1 MTASAATS
9 PAQTD
14 RTTMCAMCQPVMVP
28 VVADAALL
36 RGWVYDVTST
46 HLPEAY
52 AFPSRWLRFVA
63 GRRARLMHP
72 RELQRRRWLNGG
84 PPDGGPLVESPSRY
98 QECVLGTSCPGPEEV
113 CFAIRANGTETAWCT
128 VRCETSADCPGGALC
143 LTASGT
149 VDPGLRCHEG
159 CSVDADCNAPG
170 FGCYRVGIMSS
181 RGMYE
186 ADLCYPN
193 AR

>member
-1 MTASAATS
+1 MRSHHAGFALLL
-9 PAQTD
+9 
-14 RTTMCAMCQPVMVP
+14 
-28 VVADAALL
+28 VVALASCIRESSSVDAGLDL
-36 RGWVYDVTST
+36 
-46 HLPEAY
+46 
-52 AFPSRWLRFVA
+52 
-63 GRRARLMHP
+63 
-72 RELQRRRWLNGG
+72 G